1 MDMGFILSKLLM
13 MFAAIGA
20 SFVAVKKGLWGRDG
34 NLVFSKAV
42 TYVLNPATILAST
55 MTGERPLTNTQV
67 LILVA
72 IAFSCYAFLIAT
84 SFLIP
89 KILRVKTDKERIYRF
104 MYIFSN
110 VGFFGLPVVRALFG
124 ASAAFLVVIYILP
137 FQLLTF
143 TYGVILMAKGQD
155 GVKLSPKMLLHPMI
169 LSCAAALV
177 LYLCKFS
184 APDLIKEPL
193 NFLGGATSPLAMMV
207 VGGSLAFTPLKSVF
221 MSWRLYVLTAL
232 KSFVVPV
239 LVLFTLKA
247 ILPATESYRLMI
259 GVSAIIMSMPVAAVS
274 TILANQYHQDVTI
287 PASGVC
293 LSTMFSVVSIP
304 FVMWLLTTVL

>member
-13 MFAAIGA
+13 MFAAILA
-20 SFVAVKKGLWGRDG
+20 SFVAVKKGLWGKEG

-67 LILVA
+67 LVLVA

-169 LSCAAALV
+169 LSCTAALV
-177 LYLCKFS
+177 LYLCKVN

-207 VGGSLAFTPLKSVF
+207 VGGSLAFTPLKNVF
-221 MSWRLYVLTAL
+221 MSWRLYVLTVL

-274 TILANQYHQDVTI
+274 TILANQYNQDVTI

-293 LSTMFSVVSIP
+293 LSTLLTVVSIP